1 MIKEQRVTLHKKEF
15 TLYKFRA
22 TKPGIMEQDF
32 GAGSGVEK
40 LTKVGKVI
48 RRWKLDE
55 LPKLINVVKGDMALV
70 GPRAE
75 ILEDALRFEQEL
87 PEYALKYQVR
97 AGLTGYVQLY
107 GGYST
112 SLSDRLQMDLLYMSQ
127 QSLAWDMKMLLA
139 TIKVIFLPEGMDLI
153 LEEQRFTKEK
163 EKENGYCGQAET

>member
-1 MIKEQRVTLHKKEF
+1 ML
-15 TLYKFRA
+15 
-22 TKPGIMEQDF
+22 
-32 GAGSGVEK
+32 S
-40 LTKVGKVI
+40 
-48 RRWKLDE
+48 
-55 LPKLINVVKGDMALV
+55 
-70 GPRAE
+70 PRAE

-107 GGYST
+107 GRYST

-153 LEEQRFTKEK
+153 LEEQRFTKD
-163 EKENGYCGQAET
+163 KENGYCGQAET